1 MNADDKYVSV
11 AIAADLAGIP
21 ARTLRYWV
29 EAKKLAT
36 VAGKHGRLVRMGD
49 VDRVARQR
57 GRASG
62 NVLPASEGAAAIAA
76 DVATGPEIG
85 PGVGPVVAL
94 VERAYREALAAKDR
108 EIAVKDELIAELR
121 GRAERAERRLG
132 ESSGVEREG
141 QQAPSPVSPQPGAGD
156 HRALPLVQR
165 IVRWWNGERNIL
177 REAPSGPPAKCGVSP
192 HCLSNAPRDVPP
204 WPQCSARRA
213 RPTTGKRMRRA

>member
-1 MNADDKYVSV
+1 MNADDEYVSV
-11 AIAADLAGIP
+11 ATAADLAGIP

-49 VDRVARQR
+49 VDRVARQS

-62 NVLPASEGAAAIAA
+62 NVLPSSEGAAAIAA

-108 EIAVKDELIAELR
+108 EIAAKDELIAELR
-121 GRAERAERRLG
+121 DRAERAERAEQRLE
-132 ESSGVEREG
+132 ESGGVEREG
-141 QQAPSPVSPQPGAGD
+141 RQAPSPVSPRLGAGD
-156 HRALPLVQR
+156 RRPLPLVQR
-165 IVRWWNGERNIL
+165 IMRWWNGERNIW
-177 REAPSGPPAKCGVSP
+177 K
-192 HCLSNAPRDVPP
+192 APR
-204 WPQCSARRA
+204 A
-213 RPTTGKRMRRA
+213 

>member
-1 MNADDKYVSV
+1 VNADDEYVSV
-11 AIAADLAGIP
+11 ATAADLAGIP

-49 VDRVARQR
+49 VDRVARQS

-62 NVLPASEGAAAIAA
+62 NVLPSSDGAAAIAA
-76 DVATGPEIG
+76 DVATGHEIG

-108 EIAVKDELIAELR
+108 EIAAKDELITELR
-121 GRAERAERRLG
+121 GRAERAEQRLEG
-132 ESSGVEREG
+132 SGGVEREG
-141 QQAPSPVSPQPGAGD
+141 RQAPSPVSPWPSAGD
-156 HRALPLVQR
+156 YRPLPLVQR

-177 REAPSGPPAKCGVSP
+177 REAPPGP
-192 HCLSNAPRDVPP
+192 
-204 WPQCSARRA
+204 
-213 RPTTGKRMRRA
+213 TGQNVE

>member
-1 MNADDKYVSV
+1 VNADDEYVSV

-36 VAGKHGRLVRMGD
+36 VAGKHGRLVRTAD
-49 VDRVARQR
+49 VDRVARQS

-62 NVLPASEGAAAIAA
+62 NVLPSSEGAAAIAA
-76 DVATGPEIG
+76 DVATSHEIG

-108 EIAVKDELIAELR
+108 EIAAKDELIAELR
-121 GRAERAERRLG
+121 GRAERAEQRLE
-132 ESSGVEREG
+132 ESDGVEREG
-141 QQAPSPVSPQPGAGD
+141 RQAPSPMSPWPGAGD
-156 HRALPLVQR
+156 RRPLPLVQR

-177 REAPSGPPAKCGVSP
+177 REAPQG
-192 HCLSNAPRDVPP
+192 
-204 WPQCSARRA
+204 
-213 RPTTGKRMRRA
+213 RPGKMWSEFHICRK

>member
-1 MNADDKYVSV
+1 V

-36 VAGKHGRLVRMGD
+36 VAGKRGRLVLMGD

-62 NVLPASEGAAAIAA
+62 NVLPSSEGAAAIAA
-76 DVATGPEIG
+76 DVATRPEIE

-121 GRAERAERRLG
+121 GRAERAERRLEG
-132 ESSGVEREG
+132 SGSVEREG
-141 QQAPSPVSPQPGAGD
+141 QQAPSPVSPRLGAGG
-156 HRALPLVQR
+156 RRPLPLVQR
-165 IVRWWNGERNIL
+165 IMRWWNGERNIL
-177 REAPSGPPAKCGVSP
+177 REAPPGP
-192 HCLSNAPRDVPP
+192 
-204 WPQCSARRA
+204 
-213 RPTTGKRMRRA
+213 TGQNVE

>member
-1 MNADDKYVSV
+1 MNADDEYVSV

-29 EAKKLAT
+29 EAKKVAT
-36 VAGKHGRLVRMGD
+36 VAGKHGRLVRMRD

-108 EIAVKDELIAELR
+108 EIAAKDELIAELR

-132 ESSGVEREG
+132 ESGRVEKEG
-141 QQAPSPVSPQPGAGD
+141 QQAPSPVSPRLGAGD
-156 HRALPLVQR
+156 RRPLLLVQR
-165 IVRWWNGERNIL
+165 IVRWWNDERNIL
-177 REAPSGPPAKCGVSP
+177 REAPLGPTRQNVE
-192 HCLSNAPRDVPP
+192 
-204 WPQCSARRA
+204 
-213 RPTTGKRMRRA
+213 

>member
-1 MNADDKYVSV
+1 VNADDEYVSV
-11 AIAADLAGIP
+11 ATAADLAGIP

-76 DVATGPEIG
+76 DVATSHEIG

-108 EIAVKDELIAELR
+108 EIAAKDELIAELR
-121 GRAERAERRLG
+121 GRAERAEQRLG
-132 ESSGVEREG
+132 ESGRVEREG
-141 QQAPSPVSPQPGAGD
+141 RQAPSPVSPWPSAGD
-156 HRALPLVQR
+156 HRPLPLVQR

-177 REAPSGPPAKCGVSP
+177 REAPQGRPGKMWSESTFAENERCGPG
-192 HCLSNAPRDVPP
+192 RRPP
-204 WPQCSARRA
+204 V
-213 RPTTGKRMRRA
+213 